1 MINNAIDNYVFKDPT
16 NINIYFRI
24 INEKSIKHFSTYFSL
39 LYKNVRI
46 CYSSIICILLHTSD
60 GGTIYNQK
68 VTYNK

>member
-1 MINNAIDNYVFKDPT
+1 M
-16 NINIYFRI
+16 

-46 CYSSIICILLHTSD
+46 CYNSIICILLHTND

>member
-1 MINNAIDNYVFKDPT
+1 M
-16 NINIYFRI
+16 

-46 CYSSIICILLHTSD
+46 CYNSIIWILLHTND
-60 GGTIYNQK
+60 EGTIYNQK